1 MMDERDIHIIDFCL
15 KKYKKFKEMFNSYYI
30 Y

>member
-15 KKYKKFKEMFNSYYI
+15 KKYKKFKEMFTYYI